1 MAETKRQ
8 RPREKSSEGVVRRVS
23 GSDGRGAEIDAAFVQ
38 CGRQGSGRVM
48 TGEDRRKLNKD
59 AGFSLLELLIAV
71 IILAI
76 IVVPLLNLFLS
87 SNRLNIRSR
96 QTLRAT
102 TVAQD
107 IMEGLKAYDI
117 VELKAQFNNPTDGFY
132 VIDDNLIKGVVREE
146 PSMEVDEATGDPCEG
161 LYYFSLSKV
170 SMQGSE
176 FDALIRVDAREYAEP
191 GVHGNAYD
199 GDPLVLNKAIADAR
213 SIDKKNGTFVE
224 TDEIRKAVL
233 KSVWENEEM
242 KDALEADGITQ
253 DMLCFKDQDRI
264 FTGISRTIEI
274 DLKKSS
280 ERDEEGNR
288 MVDMSVTNRYEF
300 VYQGVVFS
308 TTGYAGSSVGEIED
322 RACGVVNGDKA
333 NINIFYFPLYGD
345 NCFEDKIVVKNDTS
359 PELDL
364 ELNLLIAKQIYNSD
378 NPDDPE
384 ILTDAMLMAAE
395 MGYVAEVEV
404 RNGPY
409 LYSPYMDKDKFT
421 LKTNLGIN
429 LTSKT
434 YMSSEGKDV
443 NQPSQLYLNGTP
455 MDLSGTS
462 QMNIYTLDG
471 VRSPMGA
478 APADGEITELFYNV
492 EVSVYKEGAAGKGFP
507 EEERMVV
514 IGGSKNN

>member
-1 MAETKRQ
+1 
-8 RPREKSSEGVVRRVS
+8 
-23 GSDGRGAEIDAAFVQ
+23 
-38 CGRQGSGRVM
+38 M
-48 TGEDRRKLNKD
+48 TGADRCKLNKD

-71 IILAI
+71 VILAI
-76 IVVPLLNLFLS
+76 IVIPLLNLFLS

-132 VIDDNLIKGVVREE
+132 VIDDKLIKGIVREE
-146 PSMEVDEATGDPCEG
+146 TSREVDEVTGDPCEG
-161 LYYFSLSKV
+161 LYYFSLSRV

-224 TDEIRKAVL
+224 TGEIRKAVL
-233 KSVWENEEM
+233 KSVWPEDPNTNDV
-242 KDALEADGITQ
+242 KDALIADGITEEMFK
-253 DMLCFKDQDRI
+253 DICFKNQDTL

-274 DLKKSS
+274 DLKDSS
-280 ERDEEGNR
+280 ERDEEGNP

-300 VYQGVVFS
+300 VYHDKVFQ
-308 TTGYAGSSVGEIED
+308 TTGYAGSSAGEV
-322 RACGVVNGDKA
+322 RNRPCGIVSGGKA
-333 NINIFYFPLYGD
+333 NVNIFYYPLYGG
-345 NCFEDKIVVKNDTS
+345 NRSEDKILVKNDTAA
-359 PELDL
+359 
-364 ELNLLIAKQIYNSD
+364 ELNLLIAKQVYTSD
-378 NPDDPE
+378 DPADPE
-384 ILTDAMLMAAE
+384 ILMDAQLMAAE
-395 MGYVAEVEV
+395 MGYAAVVEI
-404 RNGPY
+404 RNGPDSY
-409 LYSPYMDKDKFT
+409 GPYMEKDKFT
-421 LKTNLGIN
+421 LKTNLGVN

-434 YMSSEGKDV
+434 YMSAEGKDV
-443 NQPSQLYLNGTP
+443 DQPSQLQLNGMS

-478 APADGEITELFYNV
+478 ATADGEITELFYNV
-492 EVSVYKEGAAGKGFP
+492 EVSVYKEGAAGRGFP
-507 EEERMVV
+507 DDERMVV